1 MPTLIIVTIYV
12 LICAKTV
19 LDKKQIEKT
28 YVVYIFLQA
37 RHILSRI
44 LEKTGTIQKQLDVL
58 KLVLNANGKCQLLE
72 IVSGLLLEYK
82 SQISLPVLADMQ
94 LIVKT

>member
-19 LDKKQIEKT
+19 SDEQIEKA
-28 YVVYIFLQA
+28 YVMYIFFQT

-44 LEKTGTIQKQLDVL
+44 LKKLGTVQKQLDVL
-58 KLVLNANGKCQLLE
+58 KLLMAN
-72 IVSGLLLEYK
+72 VNF
-82 SQISLPVLADMQ
+82 
-94 LIVKT
+94 